1 VVGIVLVIHLE
12 HGKSL
17 CLGGSGVV
25 TAFCGLDGLGGFGG
39 TARGRLG
46 VCAFGV

>member
-1 VVGIVLVIHLE
+1 VVGIVLVIHFE

-17 CLGGSGVV
+17 GLGGSGVV

-39 TARGRLG
+39 ATGGRFWVG
-46 VCAFGV
+46 VFGV